1 MHRTEG
7 EDYILEGGKRRFAA
21 ANPPSQK
28 ATRLPAEFMN
38 AVQEEICNV
47 ITAANPTIVLNA
59 GAAADRTAGWGQLLK
74 ALQEGHLMK
83 GTSFNTTALADGLKV
98 GAGFVD
104 MNNTRDAVLDLR
116 NAFAYGFDDVFSFY
130 SDPGPNSAK
139 SKKIPFSVMAQ
150 AFGSEQVI
158 VVSDPS
164 SDTIDLA
171 LGGSYSEAWD
181 SNLTI
186 VITGGYTNTTLNIVA
201 PTPRRARVTIVNAG
215 WGPSADSESSYGTIN
230 WLQASMSYFAL
241 RKDYKAIMHFNDAGA
256 RIDIQQTPPHSVPYN
271 GSPAFWSRLHG
282 IRDMA
287 TVDVETNV
295 VTPASGNP
303 TWPYPLLNLAVIA
316 GTSASG
322 TGGGIR
328 VAGNVGIEI
337 GQATSD
343 PGNSKYRKVSRIY
356 FHQDGF
362 LVWDKGQ
369 DANGFVL
376 GKYDLNKGMVEQFT
390 HYQIGLSN
398 PTIGAWAGNLSTI
411 ADNFHFPFHFTTIK
425 CATYQATICIRT
437 DSTLA
442 PGETISGTLELWH
455 LSENNASSI
464 LQSVAFTITGV
475 ATNIGFYLA
484 SVDFTNFLIYPK
496 TGIWYKVNITN
507 RSGSTNIG
515 PCDLSITSRFRQVA
529 R

>member
-47 ITAANPTIVLNA
+47 ITAANPAIALNA
-59 GAAADRTAGWGQLLK
+59 DAAADRAAGWGQLLK
-74 ALQEGHLMK
+74 ALQEGRLMK

-98 GAGFVD
+98 GTGFVG

-130 SDPGPNSAK
+130 ADPGPNSAK
-139 SKKIPFSVMAQ
+139 SKKIPLSVMAQ

-186 VITGGYTNTTLNIVA
+186 VITGGYTNATLNIDA
-201 PTPRRARVTIVNAG
+201 PAVRRSRVTIVNAG
-215 WGPSADSESSYGTIN
+215 WGPSSDTESSYGTIN
-230 WLQASMSYFAL
+230 WLQASMSYFVL

-256 RIDIQQTPPHSVPYN
+256 RIDVQQIPPHNVPYN
-271 GSPAFWSRLHG
+271 GAPAFWSRLHG

-287 TVDVETNV
+287 TIDVETNV

-337 GQATSD
+337 GQAASD

-369 DANGFVL
+369 DVNGVVL
-376 GKYDLNKGMVEQFT
+376 GKYDLNKGMVEQFK
-390 HYQIGLSN
+390 HYQTGLSN
-398 PTIGAWAGNLSTI
+398 PAVGMWAGNLSTI
-411 ADNFHFPFHFTTIK
+411 ADNFHFPYHFVSERCASYKSTI
-425 CATYQATICIRT
+425 AIIC
-437 DSTLA
+437 DSQLA
-442 PGETISGTLELWH
+442 AGETIDFTIERRTLPEGGSAVS
-455 LSENNASSI
+455 SETK
-464 LQSVAFTITGV
+464 AFTITGAGNGV
-475 ATNIGFYLA
+475 YLA
-484 SVDFTNFLIYPK
+484 EVDWTPTLTYPK
-496 TGIWYKVNITN
+496 TGVWFRIAVTA

-515 PCDLSITSRFRQVA
+515 PCDVAVTSHYRQVA
-529 R
+529 RG